1 MQKLLRNF
9 SIRRVPGFDEVDH
22 LVRDYAVQVTN
33 NFQYMR
39 DAIFDK
45 LKEHFSE
52 EQIFELTLRIALCG
66 FFNRVND
73 ALQISMEEGVVEEL
87 KSVGSTLDG
96 LPQTATSKR

>member
-1 MQKLLRNF
+1 MTRQGFDAKAFEKLLDP
-9 SIRRVPGFDEVDH
+9 IVPGFDEVDH

-52 EQIFELTLRIALCG
+52 EQIFELTFRIALCG

-73 ALQISMEEGVVEEL
+73 ALQISMEEGVVDEFSL
-87 KSVGSTLDG
+87 YI
-96 LPQTATSKR
+96 